1 MERRRNRS
9 AMRHEAMAHY
19 LESLR
24 QQQHLGAV
32 GLATEQGLLVAGSG
46 EGDLDRMAAVAASS
60 RARSVRWEEEMV
72 HVHRFEALGVP
83 LLLAS
88 TGKAVKG
95 HGPLQRITRILA
107 S

>member
-9 AMRHEAMAHY
+9 PMRHEAMASY
-19 LESLR
+19 LDSLR
-24 QQQHLGAV
+24 QQQQLGAV
-32 GLATEQGLLVAGSG
+32 GLVTEEGLLVAGAG
-46 EGDLDRMAAVAASS
+46 EGDLDRLARVAASS
-60 RARSVRWEEEMV
+60 HGRSARWDEEMV

-95 HGPLQRITRILA
+95 PQPLQRISRILGC
-107 S
+107 